1 MLLSLKEDH
10 KQHISVLI
18 PQPTNVLQDFC
29 KMALDFLRKGPTPK
43 LYQTA
48 AQKLDVQPEVIQNA
62 VGGLVNLLVESCKHQ
77 LSDLD
82 FRDSVL
88 TLGFS
93 EEQQET
99 LEVFY
104 KGKKQEISDALSQLT
119 LDLPHYHDLEW
130 RFEVQL
136 ASRALQHQV
145 TPLITMNLTLETKT
159 PLASGSST
167 RKNIVLQT
175 DPTNLVHIT
184 QVLEAAL
191 LENRGQHSRRIQRSF
206 K

>member
-1 MLLSLKEDH
+1 
-10 KQHISVLI
+10 
-18 PQPTNVLQDFC
+18 
-29 KMALDFLRKGPTPK
+29 
-43 LYQTA
+43 
-48 AQKLDVQPEVIQNA
+48 
-62 VGGLVNLLVESCKHQ
+62 VNLIVESSRHQ

-93 EEQQET
+93 EEHQQI

-104 KGKKQEISDALSQLT
+104 KGKKQEIHDALARLT
-119 LDLPHYHDLEW
+119 LDLPHYQDLEW

-136 ASRALQHQV
+136 ASRALHHQV

-159 PLASGSST
+159 ALASGSTS
-167 RKNIVLQT
+167 RKNVVLQT
-175 DPTNLVHIT
+175 DPTNLVHVT
-184 QVLEAAL
+184 QVLEEAL
-191 LENRGQHSRRIQRSF
+191 RGSRSQHSRQIQRSF